1 MKNKPPLSSG
11 LSNLGK
17 TPSSQQ
23 STKFQTFKSQIFS
36 SGIMTEQ
43 DKENATALAMPS
55 APSQMTQ
62 AATAIKHLQS
72 QRNLLSHKK
81 LAQVVTEQQEAAS
94 SSLSKPQ

>member
-1 MKNKPPLSSG
+1 MLMKNKPPLSSG

-36 SGIMTEQ
+36 SGIMTDQ
-43 DKENATALAMPS
+43 DKENATALAGPS
-55 APSQMTQ
+55 ASSQMTQ

-81 LAQVVTEQQEAAS
+81 LAQVTEQQEAAS
-94 SSLSKPQ
+94 SSLSKP